1 MANSYTVLA
10 DLRAGRFWEAKN
22 INRGGQLMSVEMLLI
37 DEQSSVVQ
45 GSVPAALKL
54 MFRERMTER
63 SVYTLSGFDVT
74 RSNPKFRLSDAPFT
88 IRFNDGTAFE
98 KMATTERKIPTE
110 HFRFRSYDQILEL
123 SNTGKQLPDVMGELR
138 AIRSTI
144 TDRLPGPQ
152 RVMLTL
158 RLEGNADVCVSLFDS
173 LALAFHNKFDVYGR
187 EPKIVLVTGINPK
200 IVSGKLYLNG
210 TSATRVFFDC
220 ETAVGKAAFDRLPGG
235 GTDQEGSSSKVV
247 HAQKI
252 EPLTIAELNQFVVTG
267 DPQIIERSL
276 RLHVPC
282 AIKPM
287 LSLNSGKLT
296 DSSLLCDRYRVVFSV
311 SDVTGTAAF
320 VGFDKEVT
328 KLTHVLASEAAH
340 IVGVGVNAQVDSALP
355 RSLAGIVGNTYTF
368 QLKLTDFNFT
378 PNHQT
383 FTISRIFPAR
393 ELAPIPT
400 FTEGAEGPVPAAP
413 QTVAPG
419 TDAIGATACTVSEQ
433 PSTSD
438 GPLAGRE
445 AAGEEEIDLEGSVPK
460 KARVE

>member
-1 MANSYTVLA
+1 
-10 DLRAGRFWEAKN
+10 
-22 INRGGQLMSVEMLLI
+22 MSVEMLLI

-220 ETAVGKAAFDRLPGG
+220 G

-287 LSLNSGKLT
+287 LSLN
-296 DSSLLCDRYRVVFSV
+296 